1 MSILIFLIILS
12 ALIFVHEMG
21 HLLVAKYFGIR
32 VDEFGFGYPPRA
44 KKLFTW
50 KGTLFTLNWLPFG
63 GFVKIFGE
71 NPIDLA
77 VGPPSDSFQ
86 NKNRGI
92 QAAVLAAGVIF
103 NFLFAWLLLAVVYKS
118 IPLGLSNT
126 LVFTRET
133 VQAIFH
139 FSVANVA
146 GPVGIVGIVG
156 EAAKFG
162 FSSLLILTALISINL
177 SLINLLPLP
186 ALDGGRLLLLLV
198 EAISRRKIPA
208 KIFNAVNTLG
218 FAFLIF
224 LMIIITIR
232 DVGKIF

>member
-1 MSILIFLIILS
+1 MTIIIFLIILS

-21 HLLVAKYFGIR
+21 HLLAAKYFGIR

-50 KGTLFTLNWLPFG
+50 RGTLFTLNWLPFG

-71 NPIDLA
+71 NPNELA
-77 VGPPSDSFQ
+77 QSPDSFQ
-86 NKNRGI
+86 NKNRGV
-92 QAAVLAAGVIF
+92 QALVLAGGVIF
-103 NFLFAWLLLAVVYKS
+103 NFVFAAILLAIAYKS
-118 IPLGLSNT
+118 VSLGLSNT
-126 LVFTRET
+126 FYFTYET
-133 VQAIFH
+133 IKAILD
-139 FSVANVA
+139 FSIENVA

-186 ALDGGRLLLLLV
+186 ALDGGRLLILLG

-224 LMIIITIR
+224 LMILITIR
-232 DVGKIF
+232 DVGKII

>member
-1 MSILIFLIILS
+1 M
-12 ALIFVHEMG
+12 
-21 HLLVAKYFGIR
+21 
-32 VDEFGFGYPPRA
+32 
-44 KKLFTW
+44 
-50 KGTLFTLNWLPFG
+50 
-63 GFVKIFGE
+63 
-71 NPIDLA
+71 
-77 VGPPSDSFQ
+77 
-86 NKNRGI
+86 
-92 QAAVLAAGVIF
+92 
-103 NFLFAWLLLAVVYKS
+103 
-118 IPLGLSNT
+118 
-126 LVFTRET
+126 
-133 VQAIFH
+133 
-139 FSVANVA
+139 ANLA